1 MLTVNT
7 CEIRDIQSFPNPE
20 IQVQHIIIHLVL
32 IKSAGKKV
40 FLIGM
45 ILENIF
51 LKLLKSIVLMG

>member
-7 CEIRDIQSFPNPE
+7 CEIRDIQSFPNQE